1 MARNLRLLT
10 IRARR
15 TASIGNDVLKICARG
30 GYAFHATMIDRR
42 INVSGIA
49 SAINAGEM
57 SRPGWKAN
65 GRLHRPPGVG
75 EMVAMICL
83 FDRKHIS

>member
-1 MARNLRLLT
+1 MT
-10 IRARR
+10 IRTRR

-65 GRLHRPPGVG
+65 GRFHRPQGLG
-75 EMVAMICL
+75 KWL
-83 FDRKHIS
+83 R

>member
-15 TASIGNDVLKICARG
+15 TASIGKDVLKICARG
-30 GYAFHATMIDRR
+30 GYAFHATMIDRP
-42 INVSGIA
+42 GIA

-65 GRLHRPPGVG
+65 GRFHRPQGLG
-75 EMVAMICL
+75 KWL
-83 FDRKHIS
+83 R